1 MHHDSKIR
9 TLGEVL
15 PAVLR
20 NTQTGSEPSSNG
32 SLAVR
37 LTDSQLAAAQAVAAA
52 PLPAMPMADEQFF
65 AQCLL
70 MLDALPRRREDEL
83 GGKLRVRA
91 YEIAI
96 GPRPKDAIEFMV
108 TEALRNC
115 RFYPSTSE
123 CVEILGRWERADDAL
138 HQRQRAISAV
148 RWEKQARF
156 DEMMRRLAAGD
167 VDQAEIDGLPV
178 SWLEVAETRGHLRR
192 DDDGR
197 YVSRVGATAAP
208 ASVAEAPIR
217 TGPAC
222 RTCQDVR
229 RILTMEGDE
238 VDCPECGEARPC

>member
-1 MHHDSKIR
+1 MLDTLPRQKTD
-9 TLGEVL
+9 TLGGE
-15 PAVLR
+15 LR
-20 NTQTGSEPSSNG
+20 
-32 SLAVR
+32 L
-37 LTDSQLAAAQAVAAA
+37 
-52 PLPAMPMADEQFF
+52 
-65 AQCLL
+65 
-70 MLDALPRRREDEL
+70 
-83 GGKLRVRA
+83 KA

-96 GPRPKDAIEFMV
+96 GERPKDAIQFLV
-108 TEALRNC
+108 TEALRTC

-123 CVEILGRWERADDAL
+123 CIEILTRWERNDDTL
-138 HQRQRAISAV
+138 RQRREAATAV

-178 SWLEVAETRGHLRR
+178 SWLEVAETRGHLRM

-208 ASVAEAPIR
+208 APVTEAPAR

-229 RILTMEGDE
+229 RILNMEGDE
-238 VDCPECGEARPC
+238 IDCPGCGEARPC